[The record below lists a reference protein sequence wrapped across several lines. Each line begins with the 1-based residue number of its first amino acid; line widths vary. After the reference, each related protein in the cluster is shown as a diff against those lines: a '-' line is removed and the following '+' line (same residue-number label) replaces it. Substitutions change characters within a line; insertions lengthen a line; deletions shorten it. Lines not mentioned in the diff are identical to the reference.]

1 MKLSDVIKQIS
12 TLGQSFTDI
21 HIETEM
27 PIMLRISFGE
37 WQEYK
42 GQDGNPVIVPHSS
55 ILAFI
60 NGIFTGRED
69 IRREEEGNLSWKRA
83 LDRQGSLHPAM
94 TLWDQSPDGEMYQ
107 LRLRCCIQRQNMGET
122 IAIMIRPLPEVPNSV
137 EELGLPIQV
146 NQLVANATQGLIV
159 VTGPTGSGKST
170 TIAAMVEA
178 INRTRAVNILTIEEP
193 IEYTYTRK
201 KAIINQREL
210 LLDCPSFTEGVK
222 DAMRFVPE
230 VIVVGE
236 IRDEATMRA
245 TLRAA
250 ESGHLVL
257 TTMHAPTT
265 IGAIRKMLSLLG
277 GSSADSQVLLSSLV
291 AIIAQA
297 LLRRIQNAKSEEKLR
312 SNELAYEFLNC
323 KDRIVAAALAD
334 AWKDE
339 SSLTKLEDALR
350 RGGMS
355 GGKCMTDV
363 LKNLIEHKKVDPKNA
378 ALVCPYVEDRM
389 SLLNMSRNLDA

>member
-1 MKLSDVIKQIS
+1 MKLSDIIRQIAS
-12 TLGQSFTDI
+12 LGQSFTDI
-21 HIETEM
+21 HIETDM

-42 GQDGNPVIVPHSS
+42 GPDGRPVIVPHPA
-55 ILAFI
+55 ILGFI

-69 IRREEEGNLSWKRA
+69 IRKEEEGGMPWKHR
-83 LDRQGSLHPAM
+83 LDKLGSLHPAM
-94 TLWDQSPDGEMYQ
+94 TIWDEPPSPGMPPYM
-107 LRLRCCIQRQNMGET
+107 LRMRCSIQRQNMGET
-122 IAIMIRPLPEVPNSV
+122 LAIMIRPLPEVPNSV

-146 NQLVANATQGLIV
+146 NQLVASATQGLIV

-178 INRTRAVNILTIEEP
+178 INRTRPVNILTIEEP
-193 IEYTYTRK
+193 IEYIYTRK

-210 LLDCPSFTEGVK
+210 LVDCPSFAHGVK

-236 IRDEATMRA
+236 IRDKETMAA

-265 IGAIRKMLSLLG
+265 VGAIRKMVSLLE
-277 GSSADSQVLLSSLV
+277 GSAADSQVLMSSLV
-291 AIIAQA
+291 AVIAQA
-297 LLRRIQNAKSEEKLR
+297 LLRRADDEEGASLR
-312 SNELAYEFLNC
+312 SNALAYEYLNV
-323 KDRIVAAALAD
+323 KDKAVAQYLTD
-334 AWKDE
+334 AWKEE
-339 SSLTKLEDALR
+339 SSLNKLEDALR
-350 RGGMS
+350 RGGMP
-355 GGKCMTDV
+355 GGKCMTEV
-363 LKNLIEHKKVDPKNA
+363 LRGLVEQKRVAKKNA
-378 ALVCPYVEDRM
+378 ALVCPYVEDRT
-389 SLLNMSRNLDA
+389 SLLNM

>member
-1 MKLSDVIKQIS
+1 MKLSDVIKQIA

-21 HIETEM
+21 HIETDM

-37 WQEYK
+37 WQEYQGPD
-42 GQDGNPVIVPHSS
+42 GQPVVVSHPMIVG
-55 ILAFI
+55 FI

-69 IRREEEGNLSWKRA
+69 IRKEDEAGMQWRRS
-83 LDRQGSLHPAM
+83 LDKNGSIHPAM
-94 TLWDQSPDGEMYQ
+94 TIWDPPTVDGHEPYM
-107 LRLRCCIQRQNMGET
+107 LRLRCSIQKQNMGET
-122 IAIMIRPLPEVPNSV
+122 LAIMIRPLPAVPNSV

-146 NQLVANATQGLIV
+146 NQLVASANQGLIV

-178 INRTRAVNILTIEEP
+178 INRTRPVNILTIEEP
-193 IEYTYTRK
+193 IEYMYTRK

-210 LLDCPSFTEGVK
+210 LIDCPSFSVGVK

-236 IRDEATMRA
+236 IRDQETMRA

-265 IGAIRKMLSLLG
+265 VGAIRKMISLLD
-277 GSSADSQVLLSSLV
+277 GSVADSQVLMSSLV
-291 AIIAQA
+291 AVIAQA
-297 LLRRIQNAKSEEKLR
+297 LLRRSPSSRNPEQIRA
-312 SNELAYEFLNC
+312 NELAYEYLNC
-323 KDRIVAAALAD
+323 KDKAVAQFLSE
-334 AWKDE
+334 AWKDDTAM
-339 SSLTKLEDALR
+339 SKLEDGLR
-350 RGGMS
+350 RGGIP

-363 LKNLIEHKKVDPKNA
+363 LKSLVEQGRVEKRNA
-378 ALVCPYVEDRM
+378 SLVCPYVDDRT
-389 SLLNMSRNLDA
+389 SILNM

>member
-1 MKLSDVIKQIS
+1 MKLSDIILQIAS
-12 TLGQSFTDI
+12 LGQTFTDI

-42 GQDGNPVIVPHSS
+42 GPNGDPVIVQHSA
-55 ILAFI
+55 ILGFI
-60 NGIFTGRED
+60 NGIFGGPED
-69 IRREEEGNLSWKRA
+69 IRKDDMGKWMARLDDEGSMHPALNLSDGPPA
-83 LDRQGSLHPAM
+83 PGMHPFKV
-94 TLWDQSPDGEMYQ
+94 
-107 LRLRCCIQRQNMGET
+107 RLRCSIQRQNMGES
-122 IAIMIRPLPEVPNSV
+122 IAIMIRPIPGVPGSV

-146 NQLVANATQGLIV
+146 NQLVASATQGLIV

-178 INRTRAVNILTIEEP
+178 INRTRPVNILTIEEP
-193 IEYTYTRK
+193 IEYIYTRK

-210 LLDCPSFTEGVK
+210 RMDCPSFAHGVR

-236 IRDEATMRA
+236 IRDKETMAA

-265 IGAIRKMLSLLG
+265 VGAIRKMVSLLD
-277 GSSADSQVLLSSLV
+277 GSPADSQVLMSSLV
-291 AIIAQA
+291 AVIAQA
-297 LLRRIQNAKSEEKLR
+297 LLRRTDNGVDNDEGLSIR
-312 SNELAYEFLNC
+312 SNILAYEYLNV
-323 KDRIVAAALAD
+323 KDKAVGQYLTD
-334 AWKDE
+334 AWKAD
-339 SSLTKLEDALR
+339 SSLDKLEDALR
-350 RGGMS
+350 RGGMP
-355 GGKCMTDV
+355 GGKCMTEV
-363 LKNLIEHKKVDPKNA
+363 LRGLVEQKRVSKKNA
-378 ALVCPYVEDRM
+378 ALVCPYVEDRT
-389 SLLNMSRNLDA
+389 SLLNM

>member
-1 MKLSDVIKQIS
+1 MKLSDIIRQIAS
-12 TLGQSFTDI
+12 LGQSFTDI
-21 HIETEM
+21 HIETDM

-42 GQDGNPVIVPHSS
+42 GSDGEPVIVDHPT
-55 ILAFI
+55 ILGFI

-69 IRREEEGNLSWKRA
+69 IRKDEEASMQWKNR
-83 LDRQGSLHPAM
+83 LDKLGSLHPAM
-94 TLWDQSPDGEMYQ
+94 TIWDEPPGPGMPPYM
-107 LRLRCCIQRQNMGET
+107 LRMRCSIQRQNMGET

-146 NQLVANATQGLIV
+146 NQLVGSATQGLIV

-178 INRTRAVNILTIEEP
+178 INRSRPVNILTIEEP
-193 IEYTYTRK
+193 IEYIYTRK
-201 KAIINQREL
+201 RAIINQREL
-210 LLDCPSFTEGVK
+210 LVDCPSFAHGVK

-236 IRDEATMRA
+236 IRDKETMAA

-265 IGAIRKMLSLLG
+265 VGAIRKMVSLLD
-277 GSSADSQVLLSSLV
+277 GSAADSQVLMSSLV
-291 AIIAQA
+291 AVIAQA
-297 LLRRIQNAKSEEKLR
+297 LLRRADGSEGANIR
-312 SNELAYEFLNC
+312 SNALAYEYLNVKDKNVAQFLTDLN
-323 KDRIVAAALAD
+323 
-334 AWKDE
+334 
-339 SSLTKLEDALR
+339 KLEDALR
-350 RGGMS
+350 RGGMA
-355 GGKCMTDV
+355 GGKCMTEV
-363 LKNLIEHKKVDPKNA
+363 LKNLVDQKRVDKKNA
-378 ALVCPYVEDRM
+378 ALVCPYVEDRT
-389 SLLNMSRNLDA
+389 SILNMQ

>member
-1 MKLSDVIKQIS
+1 MKLSDIIRQIAS
-12 TLGQSFTDI
+12 LGQSFTDI
-21 HIETEM
+21 HIETDM

-42 GQDGNPVIVPHSS
+42 GPSGEPVVVDHST
-55 ILAFI
+55 ILSFI

-69 IRREEEGNLSWKRA
+69 IRKEEEGGMPWKHR
-83 LDRQGSLHPAM
+83 LDKMGSLHPAM
-94 TLWDQSPDGEMYQ
+94 TIWDDPPGPGLPPYM
-107 LRLRCCIQRQNMGET
+107 LRMRCSIQRQNMGET
-122 IAIMIRPLPEVPNSV
+122 LAIMIRPLPEVPNSV

-146 NQLVANATQGLIV
+146 NQLVASATQGLIV

-178 INRTRAVNILTIEEP
+178 INRTRPVNILTIEEP
-193 IEYTYTRK
+193 IEYIYTRK

-210 LLDCPSFTEGVK
+210 LVDCPSFALGVK

-236 IRDEATMRA
+236 IRDKETMAA

-265 IGAIRKMLSLLG
+265 VGAIRKMVSLLD
-277 GSSADSQVLLSSLV
+277 GSAADSQVLMSSLV
-291 AIIAQA
+291 AVIAQA
-297 LLRRIQNAKSEEKLR
+297 LLRRAEVEGGETNLR
-312 SNELAYEFLNC
+312 SNALAYEYLNVKDKAVAQFLT
-323 KDRIVAAALAD
+323 D
-334 AWKDE
+334 AWKEE
-339 SSLTKLEDALR
+339 SSLSKLEDALR

-355 GGKCMTDV
+355 GGKCMTEV
-363 LKNLIEHKKVDPKNA
+363 LKNLVEQKRVAKKNA
-378 ALVCPYVEDRM
+378 ALVCPYVEDRT
-389 SLLNMSRNLDA
+389 SILNM

>member
-1 MKLSDVIKQIS
+1 MKLSDIIQQIA

-21 HIETEM
+21 HIETGQ

-37 WQEYK
+37 WIEYK
-42 GQDGNPVIVPHSS
+42 GADGYPVVVQHSA
-55 ILAFI
+55 ILGFI
-60 NGIFTGRED
+60 NGIYTGRED
-69 IRREEEGNLSWKRA
+69 IRREEEAGLVWRRRLES
-83 LDRQGSLHPAM
+83 QGSIHPAM
-94 TLWDQSPDGEMYQ
+94 TIWDAPPGSGQPQNQ
-107 LRLRCCIQRQNMGET
+107 LRLRCSIQKQYMGDT
-122 IAIMIRPLPEVPNSV
+122 IAIMVRPIPEVPSSV

-146 NQLVANATQGLIV
+146 NQLVASATQGLIV

-178 INRTRAVNILTIEEP
+178 INNVRPVNILTIEDP

-210 LLDCPSFTEGVK
+210 LTDCPSFAQGVR

-236 IRDEATMRA
+236 IRDKETMAA

-265 IGAIRKMLSLLG
+265 IGAIRKMVSLLD
-277 GSSADSQVLLSSLV
+277 GSPADSQVLMSSLV
-291 AIIAQA
+291 AVIAQA
-297 LLRRIQNAKSEEKLR
+297 LLRRADETKEQNIR
-312 SNELAYEFLNC
+312 SNTLAYEFLNV
-323 KDRIVAAALAD
+323 KNKAVAQYLTD
-334 AWKDE
+334 AWKEE
-339 SSLTKLEDALR
+339 SSLGKLEDILR
-350 RGGMS
+350 SGGLP
-355 GGKCMTDV
+355 GGKCMTEV
-363 LKNLIEHKKVDPKNA
+363 LKGLVEQKRVTKKNA
-378 ALVCPYVEDRM
+378 ALVCPYVEDRT
-389 SLLNMSRNLDA
+389 SILNM

>member
-1 MKLSDVIKQIS
+1 MKLSDIIRQIAS
-12 TLGQSFTDI
+12 LGQSFTDI
-21 HIETEM
+21 HIETDM

-42 GQDGNPVIVPHSS
+42 GPNGDPVIVDHPT
-55 ILAFI
+55 ILGFI

-69 IRREEEGNLSWKRA
+69 IRKDEETSVPWKGR
-83 LDRQGSLHPAM
+83 LDKLGSLHPAM
-94 TLWDQSPDGEMYQ
+94 TIWDDPPAPGLPPYM
-107 LRLRCCIQRQNMGET
+107 LRMRCSIQRQNMGET

-146 NQLVANATQGLIV
+146 NQLVGSATQGLIV

-178 INRTRAVNILTIEEP
+178 INRSRPVNILTIEEP
-193 IEYTYTRK
+193 IEYIYTRK
-201 KAIINQREL
+201 RAIINQREL
-210 LLDCPSFTEGVK
+210 LVDCPSFAHGVK

-236 IRDEATMRA
+236 IRDKETMAA

-265 IGAIRKMLSLLG
+265 VGAIRKMVSLLD
-277 GSSADSQVLLSSLV
+277 GSTADSQVLMSSLV
-291 AIIAQA
+291 AVIAQA
-297 LLRRIQNAKSEEKLR
+297 LLRRAETAEDVNPR
-312 SNELAYEFLNC
+312 SNALAYEYLNVKDKAVAQFLTDLN
-323 KDRIVAAALAD
+323 
-334 AWKDE
+334 
-339 SSLTKLEDALR
+339 KLEDALR
-350 RGGMS
+350 RGGMP
-355 GGKCMTDV
+355 GGKCMTEV
-363 LKNLIEHKKVDPKNA
+363 LKNLVELKRVDKKNA
-378 ALVCPYVEDRM
+378 ALVCPYVEDRT
-389 SLLNMSRNLDA
+389 SILNMQV